1 LPNLPIFYEEDH
13 LIFGHD
19 AMRMYRGDALYK
31 DFFQLTFPGTHL
43 LYLALLN
50 IFGPKFWIINAVVF
64 LHAISQT
71 IVCFLIAKRL
81 FDNRW
86 YALLPP
92 CLFLFFGFRWFA
104 IEGTHRMLSP
114 IFIWL
119 AIYVLLKTRSLS
131 RIAVAGVLC
140 ALSSYFT
147 QQRGVYAVA
156 AIAIFLLWEAYRN
169 SCKWKDWLIAEI
181 VLGASFVVSLGLLI
195 LPYLI
200 SAGAETFFNYTFFF
214 LRNYVQ
220 DTKINFYQ
228 TYLVSAELILSMG
241 VLISIV
247 MFFYYALIPLVY
259 LIVFGYVWR
268 KKDDISVKNKAN
280 IVLVCLIG
288 LFLALGTF
296 APNPTR
302 LFQTGVPA
310 LIAFVWLLRQINFK
324 SDLPIRLAVIGL
336 MIFGAFLAL
345 RLQTNW
351 DKLIL
356 ESRTGKIVF
365 FSDVVMER
373 YQWLLE
379 NTEENE
385 YVFEAYYCTVYFPLL
400 LRNPTSVPYLANT
413 GYSPQW
419 HVDTALENLKIKQPR
434 LILWD
439 AVWNKEL
446 ETIEEG
452 ENLLPVYEYLQ
463 QNYKPKRS
471 FTPYGNRQLEV
482 WERK

>member
-1 LPNLPIFYEEDH
+1 
-13 LIFGHD
+13 
-19 AMRMYRGDALYK
+19 
-31 DFFQLTFPGTHL
+31 
-43 LYLALLN
+43 
-50 IFGPKFWIINAVVF
+50 
-64 LHAISQT
+64 
-71 IVCFLIAKRL
+71 
-81 FDNRW
+81 
-86 YALLPP
+86 
-92 CLFLFFGFRWFA
+92 
-104 IEGTHRMLSP
+104 
-114 IFIWL
+114 
-119 AIYVLLKTRSLS
+119 
-131 RIAVAGVLC
+131 
-140 ALSSYFT
+140 
-147 QQRGVYAVA
+147 
-156 AIAIFLLWEAYRN
+156 
-169 SCKWKDWLIAEI
+169 
-181 VLGASFVVSLGLLI
+181 
-195 LPYLI
+195 
-200 SAGAETFFNYTFFF
+200 
-214 LRNYVQ
+214 
-220 DTKINFYQ
+220 
-228 TYLVSAELILSMG
+228 
-241 VLISIV
+241 
-247 MFFYYALIPLVY
+247 
-259 LIVFGYVWR
+259 
-268 KKDDISVKNKAN
+268 
-280 IVLVCLIG
+280 VCLIG

-400 LRNPTSVPYLANT
+400 LRNPTPVPYLANT